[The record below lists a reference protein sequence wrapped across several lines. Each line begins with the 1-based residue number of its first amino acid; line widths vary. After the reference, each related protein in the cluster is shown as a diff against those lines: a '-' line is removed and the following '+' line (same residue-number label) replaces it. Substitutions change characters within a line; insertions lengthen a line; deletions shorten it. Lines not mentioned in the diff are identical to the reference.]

1 MKKKTFPDDFLWG
14 ASTSAYQVEGAAYED
29 GKKASQQDIINKDS
43 YKVYGF
49 ATAEVAS
56 DQYHHYK
63 EDVAMMKEMGFTAY
77 RFSIA
82 WSRVFPDGT
91 GEVNEKGIQY
101 YRDLIDELLK
111 NGIEPIVTLYHY
123 DCPWA
128 LVEKYGG
135 WLDRQI
141 VRDFEYY
148 ARYIIN
154 EFKDKVKIWTTINEQ
169 SVIVQYWTQ
178 KCYIPEEYL
187 GQTFE
192 VKIRYAAKPA
202 LAVLTESANKG
213 MAVLSFEDA
222 QRGPTPGQYAVLYKD
237 DLVIGCGIIY

>member
-63 EDVAMMKEMGFTAY
+63 EDVAMMKEMGFTCY

-82 WSRVFPDGT
+82 WSRVFPNGV

-101 YRDLIDELLK
+101 YRNLIHELK
-111 NGIEPIVTLYHY
+111 VNGIEPIITLYHY

-141 VRDFEYY
+141 VKDFEYY
-148 ARYIIN
+148 ARYVIN
-154 EFKDKVKIWTTINEQ
+154 EFKDIA
-169 SVIVQYWTQ
+169 
-178 KCYIPEEYL
+178 
-187 GQTFE
+187 
-192 VKIRYAAKPA
+192 R
-202 LAVLTESANKG
+202 LTG
-213 MAVLSFEDA
+213 
-222 QRGPTPGQYAVLYKD
+222 
-237 DLVIGCGIIY
+237 